1 LAFFIIRNYSGCC
14 SVYYKLSF
22 KLLPLT
28 KLKFLFMEYGFLSV
42 IPPIVAIVLALKTKQ
57 VYIALLFGIWFS
69 WLIVEGWNPL
79 AGTLAM
85 IEGMVNV
92 FQSKGN
98 TRTIMFSALVGALLI
113 FIQYSRGVEGFINII
128 NRKLIK
134 LEEKKSGY
142 SRVMVQVL
150 ATCTG
155 LLLFVETSIS
165 SLTVGTL
172 YRPIF
177 DKLGIPR
184 EKLAY
189 IADSSSAPSSI
200 LIPFNAWGAFIMG
213 LLLTQG
219 IEQPFSVM
227 IASIKYNFYPLL
239 AIVIVF
245 IVIITKKDFG
255 PMKKAEKRTKETGA
269 LMNPN
274 SKPMVSDAV
283 TSFPPKEGIEAKA
296 YNMIVPLLV
305 MVFMMPI
312 NLTYTGW
319 SAVENASSL
328 LNHASQA
335 IGKGS
340 GSSSVLYAVITA
352 LLVAMIM
359 YFIQGIMKPKEAV
372 TLTLKG
378 ISELMPL
385 ALLMLLAFAI
395 GDACKVLDTGN
406 YVANITESWLS
417 PELLP
422 AIVFIVSSFIAFST
436 GTSWGTFAIML
447 AISIPMANMHGSD
460 ITIIVAATLG
470 GGIFG
475 DHCSP
480 ISDTSIISSM
490 ASASDHI
497 DHVKTQLPYA
507 LIGGTVT
514 VFMYLIIGFFG

>member
-1 LAFFIIRNYSGCC
+1 
-14 SVYYKLSF
+14 
-22 KLLPLT
+22 
-28 KLKFLFMEYGFLSV
+28 MEYGFLSI
-42 IPPIVAIVLALKTKQ
+42 IPPIVAIVLALRTKQ

-69 WLIVEGWNPL
+69 WFIISDWNFLEG
-79 AGTLAM
+79 TIAM
-85 IEGMVNV
+85 IEGMVTV
-92 FQSKGN
+92 FQSEGN
-98 TRTIMFSALVGALLI
+98 TKTIMFSALVGALLI
-113 FIQYSRGVEGFINII
+113 FIQYSKGVEGFIQLI

-134 LEEKKSGY
+134 LEDKKAGY

-150 ATCTG
+150 AAFTG

-165 SLTVGTL
+165 ALTVGAL

-177 DKLGIPR
+177 DKLKIPR

-189 IADSSSAPSSI
+189 IADASSAPSSI

-219 IEQPFSVM
+219 VENPFSVM
-227 IASIKYNFYPLL
+227 LASIKYNFYPLL
-239 AIVIVF
+239 AIAIVF
-245 IVIITKKDFG
+245 IIILTKKDFG
-255 PMKKAEKRTKETGA
+255 PMKKAEKRTKETGL

-274 SKPMVSDAV
+274 AKPLVSDEI
-283 TSFPPKEGIEAKA
+283 TSFPPKEGIQAKA
-296 YNMIVPLLV
+296 YNMIVPLLI
-305 MVFMMPI
+305 MVFMMPV
-312 NLTYTGW
+312 NLIYTGW
-319 SAVENASSL
+319 NSVQTSSSFF
-328 LNHASQA
+328 NHAMEA

-340 GSSSVLYAVITA
+340 GSSAVLYAVITA
-352 LLVAMIM
+352 LLVAMAM

-372 TLTLKG
+372 ALTLKG

-395 GDACKVLDTGN
+395 GDACKELETGV
-406 YVANITESWLS
+406 YIANVTKGWLS

-422 AIVFIVSSFIAFST
+422 AVVFIISSFIAFST

-447 AISIPMANMHGSD
+447 AISIPMSNIHGAEL
-460 ITIIVAATLG
+460 TIIVAATLG
-470 GGIFG
+470 GGVFG

-507 LIGGTVT
+507 LIGG
-514 VFMYLIIGFFG
+514 LITTALYVLIGYFG

>member
-1 LAFFIIRNYSGCC
+1 
-14 SVYYKLSF
+14 
-22 KLLPLT
+22 
-28 KLKFLFMEYGFLSV
+28 MEYGFLSV
-42 IPPIVAIVLALKTKQ
+42 IPPIVAIILALRTKQ

-69 WLIVEGWNPL
+69 WLIIENWNPL
-79 AGTLAM
+79 TGTLAM

-92 FQSKGN
+92 FKSEGN

-113 FIQYSRGVEGFINII
+113 FIQFSRGVEGFINILT
-128 NRKLIK
+128 RQLVK
-134 LEEKKSGY
+134 LEKKKSGY

-150 ATCTG
+150 ATVTG

-177 DKLGIPR
+177 DKLKIPR

-219 IEQPFSVM
+219 IEKPFSVM
-227 IASIKYNFYPLL
+227 MASIKYNFYPLI
-239 AIVIVF
+239 AIAMVFVVIF
-245 IVIITKKDFG
+245 SKKDFG
-255 PMKKAEKRTKETGA
+255 LMKKAEERTKETGE
-269 LMNPN
+269 LMNPG
-274 SKPMVSDAV
+274 STPMVSDEV

-305 MVFMMPI
+305 MVCMMPI
-312 NLTYTGW
+312 NLVYTGW
-319 SAVENASSL
+319 DAVKSSTSF
-328 LNHASQA
+328 LNHVSQA
-335 IGKGS
+335 IGEGS
-340 GSSSVLYAVITA
+340 GSSSVLYAVISS
-352 LLVAMIM
+352 LLVAMVM
-359 YFIQGIMKPKEAV
+359 YFIQGIMKPKEAID
-372 TLTLKG
+372 LTLKG

-395 GDACKVLDTGN
+395 GDACKALETGV
-406 YVANITESWLS
+406 YVADATKEWLS

-422 AIVFIVSSFIAFST
+422 AVVFIISSFIAFST

-447 AISIPMANMHGSD
+447 AISVPMATIHGAD
-460 ITIIVAATLG
+460 VTIVVAATLG

-507 LIGGTVT
+507 LFGGAITVL
-514 VFMYLIIGFFG
+514 MYLVIGFLG

>member
-1 LAFFIIRNYSGCC
+1 
-14 SVYYKLSF
+14 
-22 KLLPLT
+22 
-28 KLKFLFMEYGFLSV
+28 MEYGFFSV
-42 IPPIVAIVLALKTKQ
+42 IPPIIAIILALRTKQ
-57 VYIALLFGIWFS
+57 VYIALLLGIWFS
-69 WLIVEGWNPL
+69 WLIIKDWNFLEG
-79 AGTLAM
+79 TIAM

-92 FQSKGN
+92 FQTAGN

-113 FIQYSRGVEGFINII
+113 FIQYSKGVEGFIQVI
-128 NRKLIK
+128 NRRLVKI
-134 LEEKKSGY
+134 EDKKAGY

-150 ATCTG
+150 AAITG
-155 LLLFVETSIS
+155 VLLFVETSIS
-165 SLTVGTL
+165 ALTVGTL

-177 DKLGIPR
+177 DKLKIPR

-189 IADSSSAPSSI
+189 IADASSAPSSI

-219 IEQPFSVM
+219 VESPFSVM
-227 IASIKYNFYPLL
+227 LASIKYNFYPLL
-239 AIVIVF
+239 AIAIVF
-245 IVIITKKDFG
+245 MIIFIKKDFG
-255 PMKKAEKRTKETGA
+255 PMRKAEKRTKETGL

-274 SKPMVSDAV
+274 SKPMVSDEI
-283 TSFPPKEGIEAKA
+283 TSFPSKEGIQAKA

-312 NLTYTGW
+312 NLMYTGW
-319 SAVENASSL
+319 NSVQNTSSF
-328 LNHASQA
+328 LNHAFEA

-340 GSSSVLYAVITA
+340 GSSAVLYAVITA

-372 TLTLKG
+372 ALTLKG

-395 GDACKVLDTGN
+395 GDACKELETGV
-406 YVANITESWLS
+406 YIANATKDLLS

-422 AIVFIVSSFIAFST
+422 AVVFVISSFIAFST

-447 AISIPMANMHGSD
+447 AISIPMSNIHGAD
-460 ITIIVAATLG
+460 LTIVVAATLG

-507 LIGGTVT
+507 LIGG
-514 VFMYLIIGFFG
+514 LITAILYVVIGFFGQ

>member
-1 LAFFIIRNYSGCC
+1 
-14 SVYYKLSF
+14 
-22 KLLPLT
+22 
-28 KLKFLFMEYGFLSV
+28 MDYGFLSV
-42 IPPIVAIVLALKTKQ
+42 VPPIVAIILALRTKQ
-57 VYIALLFGIWFS
+57 VYIALIFGIWFS
-69 WLIVEGWNPL
+69 WLIIKGWNPL
-79 AGTLAM
+79 DGTLAM
-85 IEGMVNV
+85 IEGLVNV
-92 FQSKGN
+92 FKSEGN

-113 FIQYSRGVEGFINII
+113 FIQFSRGVEGFINIL
-128 NRKLIK
+128 NKLIVK
-134 LEEKKSGY
+134 VEKKQAGY
-142 SRVMVQVL
+142 SRVMVQLL
-150 ATCTG
+150 ATVTG

-177 DKLGIPR
+177 DKLKIPR

-219 IEQPFSVM
+219 IDKPFSVM
-227 IASIKYNFYPLL
+227 MSSIKYNFYPLL
-239 AIVIVF
+239 AIAIVF
-245 IVIITKKDFG
+245 IIIFTKKDWG
-255 PMKKAEKRTKETGA
+255 AMKKAEKRTKDTGL
-269 LMNPN
+269 LMNEG
-274 SKPMVSDAV
+274 STPMVSDAV

-296 YNMIVPLLV
+296 YNMIVPLAV

-312 NLTYTGW
+312 NLIYTGW
-319 SAVENASSL
+319 AAVKTSTSFL
-328 LNHASQA
+328 DHASQA
-335 IGKGS
+335 IGNGS
-340 GSSSVLYAVITA
+340 GSSSVLYAVITS
-352 LLVAMIM
+352 LIVAMVM

-372 TLTLKG
+372 DLTLKG

-395 GDACKVLDTGN
+395 GDACKALETGV
-406 YVANITESWLS
+406 YVANATKEWLS

-422 AIVFIVSSFIAFST
+422 AVVFVISSFIAFST
-436 GTSWGTFAIML
+436 GTSWGTFAIMM
-447 AISIPMANMHGSD
+447 AISIPMANIHGAE
-460 ITIIVAATLG
+460 IPLIVAATLG

-497 DHVKTQLPYA
+497 DHVKTQMPYA
-507 LIGGTVT
+507 LVGGVITT
-514 VFMYLIIGFFG
+514 LLYLALGFLG